1 MRSVVGVEE
10 KGIRE
15 GGKGGKYLQASK
27 MQMSKSRHWRFGWDM
42 LGIGF
47 FSVDPTDALSQSEPQ
62 FRTREISV
70 INKFQCPFRAPN
82 YSRNTTLYNTIR
94 YHVIQ

>member
-1 MRSVVGVEE
+1 LGYEAVEDLVMRSVVGVEE

-42 LGIGF
+42 LGLGL
-47 FSVDPTDALSQSEPQ
+47 AL
-62 FRTREISV
+62 
-70 INKFQCPFRAPN
+70 RALP
-82 YSRNTTLYNTIR
+82 SFPVGPLMR
-94 YHVIQ
+94 